1 LKILYYLYI
10 KFFKAHTFDSSRNLW
25 TVRRNMEQPFIQ
37 PLRLSMNIRLTILRN
52 VAPHF
57 SYHYFT

>member
-1 LKILYYLYI
+1 
-10 KFFKAHTFDSSRNLW
+10 
-25 TVRRNMEQPFIQ
+25 MEQPFIQ